1 MKFGELFNDKY
12 AALRA
17 EVETKIIELV
27 KLHNLKNVVFYV
39 TNIGNSVLVFKND
52 KEDELLIVEEEYL
65 NNPYPGGVH
74 ELRFDVALPHLIIL
88 LIQIENYVESNID
101 EQ

>member
-1 MKFGELFNDKY
+1 MKFGELFNNKY

-27 KLHNLKNVVFYV
+27 KFHNLKDVVFYV
-39 TNIGNSVLVFKND
+39 ANIGNSVLVFKNE
-52 KEDELLIVEEEYL
+52 KEDELLVVEEEYL
-65 NNPYPGGVH
+65 NNPYPGGIH
-74 ELRFDVALPHLIIL
+74 ELRFEVSLPHMIVL
-88 LIQIENYVESNID
+88 LIQIENYIESNID